1 MDEKLNIAIAEIL
14 LGCKPKTVTFYIND
28 EQVTVLESKV
38 QPIRELNWVL
48 SKFQEL
54 NTQKSI
60 NKVENWFKTHGKSI
74 RVSDLPH
81 TVISKLNQF
90 DMNVYG
96 AIKMR

>member
-1 MDEKLNIAIAEIL
+1 MNEKLNIAIAEIL
-14 LGCKPKTVTFYIND
+14 SGCKPKTVTFYIND

-38 QPIRELNWVL
+38 QPIRELNWSL
-48 SKFQEL
+48 IKFFE
-54 NTQKSI
+54 TASGVT
-60 NKVENWFKTHGKSI
+60 KVENWFKTYGKTI